1 MLYVA
6 QDVITNQIKTVFF
19 HQSGY
24 QEEAVMDRYQECSI
38 AADAQL
44 LLKKAH
50 EDNVTTVWDRARKQ
64 EPQCLFCRTGL
75 SCRVCAMG
83 PCRIDPHGKGS
94 HFGVCGADA
103 DTIVARNIARMVAA
117 GSASH
122 SDHARDLIEVLH
134 KIGKGKAA
142 GYEIKDPEKLK
153 RVAKEYS
160 IENGRISD
168 KEIAV
173 KLAEAMMEDFGM
185 KKGRPTFINR
195 APKQRI
201 ELWEKLKVVPRG
213 IDRETTET
221 MHRTHM
227 GVDNDYVSL
236 LLHAVRNSL
245 ADGYGGSMIGTELS
259 DIIFGTPK
267 PGFST
272 VNLGVLKEDHVNILV
287 HGHNPVVSEMIGL
300 AVEDSE
306 MINLAK
312 SKGAKGINLAGLCCT
327 GNELLMRKKI
337 PMAGNHLMTELTIVT
352 GAVESIIVDY
362 QCIMPSLGQVA
373 QCYHT
378 KLYSTSDKAKFPFM
392 EHVEFNPDN
401 AKEQAFRL
409 VRESIENY
417 TRRNKDR
424 VSIPVAPVKTMTGF
438 SVEAIVGA
446 LGGSLT
452 PLIDA
457 IKAGKIKGAVGVVG
471 CNNPKVRQ
479 DYGHVGLIKRL
490 IAKDIL
496 VLTTGCANVAAG
508 KAGLQVPEAKELAG
522 PGLKEICSLLNI
534 PPSLHVGSCVDNSRI
549 IVIACALAN
558 ALGVD
563 IDKLPLAGA
572 APEWYSEKAV
582 AIAFY
587 VMASGI
593 FTVLGVMPPIGG
605 SDKVTKLATSG
616 LKDVFGA
623 SFAVEPNPDRAA
635 DLIIAH
641 IMEKRSSL
649 GLSA

>member
-1 MLYVA
+1 MNEY
-6 QDVITNQIKTVFF
+6 KEF
-19 HQSGY
+19 
-24 QEEAVMDRYQECSI
+24 SI
-38 AADAQL
+38 CNDAQL
-44 LLKKAH
+44 TLKKAH
-50 EDNVTTVWDRARKQ
+50 DDGVVTAWDRFKKQ
-64 EPQCLFCRTGL
+64 EPQCGFCISGL

-83 PCRIDPHGKGS
+83 PCRIDPHGKGA
-94 HFGVCGADA
+94 HYGVCGADA
-103 DTIVARNIARMVAA
+103 DIISARNLARMVAA

-122 SDHARDLIEVLH
+122 SDHARDLVEVLY
-134 KIGKGKAA
+134 KIGTGKAP
-142 GYEIKDPEKLK
+142 GYTIKDSEKLK
-153 RVAKEYS
+153 RVAKEYGVDAGS
-160 IENGRISD
+160 LGDE
-168 KEIAV
+168 EIAV

-185 KKGRPTFINR
+185 KKGKITFTGR

-201 ELWEKLKVVPRG
+201 ELWEKLKVIPRG
-213 IDRETTET
+213 IDRETSET

-227 GVDNDYVSL
+227 GVDNNYISI

-259 DIIFGTPK
+259 DIIFGTPM
-267 PGFST
+267 PGISE

-300 AVEDSE
+300 AVEDRG
-306 MINLAK
+306 MIDLAK
-312 SKGAKGINLAGLCCT
+312 TKGAKGINLAGLCCT
-327 GNELLMRKKI
+327 GNELMMRKKV
-337 PMAGNHLMTELTIVT
+337 PMAGNHLMTELTMVT
-352 GAVESIIVDY
+352 GAVESIVMDY
-362 QCIMPSLGQVA
+362 QCIMPALGRVA

-378 KLYSTSDKAKFPFM
+378 KLYSTSDKAKFPFV
-392 EHVEFNPDN
+392 EHVEFRPED

-409 VRESIENY
+409 VKESIENY

-424 VSIPVAPVKTMTGF
+424 VFIPVSPVKNMTGF
-438 SVEAIVGA
+438 SVEAILGT
-446 LGGSLT
+446 LGGSLI

-471 CNNPKVRQ
+471 CNNPKIKQ
-479 DYGHVGLIKRL
+479 DYGHVELIKRL
-490 IAKDIL
+490 IANDIL

-508 KAGLQVPEAKELAG
+508 KAGLQVPEAKKLAG
-522 PGLKEICSLLNI
+522 PGLKEICGLLNI

-558 ALGVD
+558 AIGVD

-605 SDKVTKLATSG
+605 SKKVTELATSG
-616 LKDVFGA
+616 LKEVFGA
-623 SFAVEPNPDRAA
+623 CFAVEPDPAKAA
-635 DLIIAH
+635 ELITTH
-641 IMEKRSSL
+641 ISEKRKGL
-649 GLSA
+649 GLSV

>member
-1 MLYVA
+1 M
-6 QDVITNQIKTVFF
+6 DK
-19 HQSGY
+19 Y
-24 QEEAVMDRYQECSI
+24 QEFSI
-38 AADAQL
+38 AADAQSM
-44 LLKKAH
+44 LKKAH
-50 EDNVTTVWDRARKQ
+50 DDGVTTVWDRARKQ

-83 PCRIDPHGKGS
+83 PCRIDPHGKGA

-103 DTIVARNIARMVAA
+103 DTIVARNLSRMVAA

-122 SDHARDLIEVLH
+122 SDHARDLVEVLYS
-134 KIGKGKAA
+134 IGKGKAS
-142 GYEIKDPEKLK
+142 GYVIRDSEKLK
-153 RVAKEYS
+153 RVAREYGVDAGNLNDQ
-160 IENGRISD
+160 EL
-168 KEIAV
+168 AV

-185 KKGRPTFINR
+185 KKGRLTFIDR

-201 ELWEKLKVVPRG
+201 ALWEKLRVIPRG

-227 GVDNDYVSL
+227 GVDNDCVSL

-245 ADGYGGSMIGTELS
+245 SDGYGGSMIGTEVS

-272 VNLGVLKEDHVNILV
+272 ANLGVLKEDYVNILV
-287 HGHNPVVSEMIGL
+287 HGHNPFVSEMIAQ
-300 AVEDSE
+300 AVEDQE

-312 SKGAKGINLAGLCCT
+312 TMGAKGINLAGLCCT

-337 PMAGNHLMTELTIVT
+337 PMAGNHLMTELAIVT
-352 GAVESIIVDY
+352 GAVESMVVDY
-362 QCIMPSLGQVA
+362 QCVMPALGQAA

-378 KLYSTSDKAKFPFM
+378 KLYSTSDKANFPFT
-392 EHVEFNPDN
+392 EHVEFTPEN
-401 AKEQAFRL
+401 AKAQAL
-409 VRESIENY
+409 KVVRESIENY
-417 TRRNKDR
+417 PRRNKDR
-424 VSIPVAPVKTMTGF
+424 VAIPTAPVRTMTGF

-457 IKAGKIKGAVGVVG
+457 IKAGKIKGAAGVVG
-471 CNNPKVRQ
+471 CNNPKIRQ
-479 DYGHVGLIKRL
+479 DSGHVGLIKRL
-490 IAKDIL
+490 IANDIL

-522 PGLKEICSLLNI
+522 PGLKEVCGLLNI

-549 IVIACALAN
+549 VVIACALAN

-593 FTVLGVMPPIGG
+593 YTVLGVMPPVAG

-623 SFAVEPNPDRAA
+623 NFAVEPNPDRAA
-635 DLIIAH
+635 DLIIVH
-641 IMEKRSSL
+641 IAEKRRGL
-649 GLSA
+649 GLNA

>member
-1 MLYVA
+1 
-6 QDVITNQIKTVFF
+6 
-19 HQSGY
+19 
-24 QEEAVMDRYQECSI
+24 MDKYQECSI
-38 AADAQL
+38 AADAQSM
-44 LLKKAH
+44 LKKAH
-50 EDNVTTVWDRARKQ
+50 DDNVITVWDRARKQ

-94 HFGVCGADA
+94 HFGVCGANA

-134 KIGKGKAA
+134 KIGKGTAA
-142 GYEIKDPEKLK
+142 GYEIRDPEKLK
-153 RVAKEYS
+153 RVAKAYG
-160 IENGRISD
+160 IENGHLSD

-173 KLAEAMMEDFGM
+173 GLAEAMMEDFGM
-185 KKGRPTFINR
+185 KKGRPTFISR

-259 DIIFGTPK
+259 DIIFGTPR

-300 AVEDSE
+300 AAEDSE

-362 QCIMPSLGQVA
+362 QCIMPALGQVA

-392 EHVEFNPDN
+392 EHVEFSPEN
-401 AKEQAFRL
+401 AKEQAYRL

-424 VSIPVAPVKTMTGF
+424 VSIPVAPVKTVTGF

-452 PLIDA
+452 PLIEA

-479 DYGHVGLIKRL
+479 DYGHVALIKRL

-508 KAGLQVPEAKELAG
+508 KAGLQVPEAKEWAG
-522 PGLKEICSLLNI
+522 PGLKEICGLLNI

-605 SDKVTKLATSG
+605 SDNVTKLATSG

-641 IMEKRSSL
+641 IMEKRSGL

>member
-1 MLYVA
+1 MD
-6 QDVITNQIKTVFF
+6 Q
-19 HQSGY
+19 Y
-24 QEEAVMDRYQECSI
+24 QEFSI
-38 AADAQL
+38 ATDAQSM
-44 LLKKAH
+44 LKKAH
-50 EDNVTTVWDRARKQ
+50 DDGVATAWDRARKQ
-64 EPQCLFCRTGL
+64 QPQCLFCKSGL

-83 PCRIDPHGKGS
+83 PCRIDPHGKGA
-94 HFGVCGADA
+94 HYGVCGADA
-103 DTIVARNIARMVAA
+103 DIIAARNLSRMVAA
-117 GSASH
+117 GSAAH
-122 SDHARDLIEVLH
+122 SDHARDLVEVLYNV
-134 KIGKGKAA
+134 GKGKAA
-142 GYEIKDPEKLK
+142 GYAIKDPEKLK
-153 RVAKEYS
+153 RVATEYGIS
-160 IENGRISD
+160 INGLSD
-168 KEIAV
+168 RELAV
-173 KLAEAMMEDFGM
+173 KLAESMMEDFGM
-185 KKGRPTFINR
+185 KKGRVTFVSR

-201 ELWEKLKVVPRG
+201 ELWEKLNVVPRG

-245 ADGYGGSMIGTELS
+245 SDGYGGSMIATELS
-259 DIIFGTPK
+259 DILFGTPK
-267 PGFST
+267 PGLST
-272 VNLGVLKEDHVNILV
+272 INLGVLKEDHVNILV

-300 AVEDSE
+300 AVEDGE
-306 MINLAK
+306 IIKLAQ

-362 QCIMPSLGQVA
+362 QCVMPALAQVA
-373 QCYHT
+373 HCYHT
-378 KLYSTSDKAKFPFM
+378 KLYSTSNKAKFPFM
-392 EHVEFNPDN
+392 EHVEFNPEN
-401 AKEQAFRL
+401 AKEQAFKV
-409 VRESIENY
+409 VRASIENY
-417 TRRNKDR
+417 ARRNKDR
-424 VSIPVAPVKTMTGF
+424 VSIPVSPVKSMTGF
-438 SVEAIVGA
+438 SVESIVGA

-471 CNNPKVRQ
+471 CNNPKIRQ

-490 IAKDIL
+490 IANDIL

-508 KAGLQVPEAKELAG
+508 KAGLQMPEAKNLAG
-522 PGLKEICSLLNI
+522 PGLKEICGLLNI

-549 IVIACALAN
+549 VVIACALAN

-593 FTVLGVMPPIGG
+593 YTVLGVMPPIGG
-605 SDKVTKLATSG
+605 STNVTKLATSG

-623 SFAVEPNPDRAA
+623 SFAVEADPDRAA

-641 IMEKRSSL
+641 ITEKRKGL

>member
-1 MLYVA
+1 MSDYRE
-6 QDVITNQIKTVFF
+6 F
-19 HQSGY
+19 
-24 QEEAVMDRYQECSI
+24 SI
-38 AADAQL
+38 CDDAQAT
-44 LLKKAH
+44 LKKAH
-50 EDNVTTVWDRARKQ
+50 EDGVVTAWDRAKKQ
-64 EPQCLFCRTGL
+64 EPQCGFCLSGL

-83 PCRIDPHGKGS
+83 PCRIDPHGKGA
-94 HFGVCGADA
+94 HYGVCGADA
-103 DTIVARNIARMVAA
+103 DIISARNLARMVAA

-122 SDHARDLIEVLH
+122 SDHARDLVEVLH
-134 KIGKGKAA
+134 KIGTGKAP
-142 GYEIKDPEKLK
+142 GYTIRDPEKMK
-153 RVAKEYS
+153 RVAKEYG
-160 IENGRISD
+160 IDAGNLTD
-168 KEIAV
+168 NEIAV
-173 KLAEAMMEDFGM
+173 RLAEAMMEDFGM
-185 KKGRPTFINR
+185 KKGNITLTGR

-201 ELWEKLKVVPRG
+201 ELWEKLRVIPRG
-213 IDRETTET
+213 IDRETSET

-227 GVDNDYVSL
+227 GVDNNYVSI

-245 ADGYGGSMIGTELS
+245 SDGYGGSMIGTELS
-259 DIIFGTPK
+259 DIIFGTPM
-267 PGFST
+267 PGISE
-272 VNLGVLKEDHVNILV
+272 VNLGVLKEDQVNILV

-300 AVEDSE
+300 AVEDE
-306 MINLAK
+306 GMIELAK
-312 SKGAKGINLAGLCCT
+312 AKGAKGINLAGLCCT

-337 PMAGNHLMTELTIVT
+337 PMAGNHLMTELTMVT
-352 GAVESIIVDY
+352 GAVESIIMDY
-362 QCIMPSLGQVA
+362 QCIMPALGQVA

-378 KLYSTSDKAKFPFM
+378 KLYSTSDKAKFPFV
-392 EHVEFNPDN
+392 EHVEFRPEN

-417 TRRNKDR
+417 PRRNKDK
-424 VSIPVAPVKTMTGF
+424 VLIPTSPVKNMTGF
-438 SVEAIVGA
+438 SVEAILGA

-471 CNNPKVRQ
+471 CNNPKIRH
-479 DYGHVGLIKRL
+479 DYGHVELIKHL
-490 IAKDIL
+490 IANDIL

-522 PGLKEICSLLNI
+522 PGLKEICGILNI

-549 IVIACALAN
+549 IVIACALSN

-605 SDKVTKLATSG
+605 SKKVTELATSG

-623 SFAVEPNPDRAA
+623 CFAVEPDPIKAA
-635 DLIIAH
+635 GLITAH
-641 IMEKRSSL
+641 IIEKRKGL
-649 GLSA
+649 GLSV

>member
-1 MLYVA
+1 
-6 QDVITNQIKTVFF
+6 
-19 HQSGY
+19 
-24 QEEAVMDRYQECSI
+24 MDKYQECSI
-38 AADAQL
+38 AADAQSM
-44 LLKKAH
+44 LKKAH

-83 PCRIDPHGKGS
+83 PCRIDPHGKGA
-94 HFGVCGADA
+94 HFGVCGANA
-103 DTIVARNIARMVAA
+103 DTIVARNISRMVAA

-134 KIGKGKAA
+134 KIGKGTAA

-153 RVAKEYS
+153 RVAKEYG
-160 IENGRISD
+160 IENGRLSE

-173 KLAEAMMEDFGM
+173 ELAEAMMEDFGM
-185 KKGRPTFINR
+185 KKGRPTFISR

-201 ELWEKLKVVPRG
+201 GLWEKLKVVPRG

-245 ADGYGGSMIGTELS
+245 SDGYGGSMIGTELS

-272 VNLGVLKEDHVNILV
+272 VNLGVLKEDYVNILV
-287 HGHNPVVSEMIGL
+287 HGHNPVVSEMIGR

-312 SKGAKGINLAGLCCT
+312 SQGAKGINLAGLCCT

-392 EHVEFNPDN
+392 EHVEFSPAN
-401 AKEQAFRL
+401 AKEQAFKL

-417 TRRNKDR
+417 THRNRDR

-479 DYGHVGLIKRL
+479 DYGHVALIKRL

-508 KAGLQVPEAKELAG
+508 KAGLQVPEAKEMAG
-522 PGLKEICSLLNI
+522 PGLKEICGLLNI

-605 SDKVTKLATSG
+605 SDNVTKLATAG

-641 IMEKRSSL
+641 IMEKRMGL

>member
-1 MLYVA
+1 M
-6 QDVITNQIKTVFF
+6 DK
-19 HQSGY
+19 Y
-24 QEEAVMDRYQECSI
+24 QEFSI
-38 AADAQL
+38 AVDAQSM
-44 LLKKAH
+44 LKKAH
-50 EDNVTTVWDRARKQ
+50 EDGVITVWERARKQ

-83 PCRIDPHGKGS
+83 PCRIDPHGKGA

-103 DTIVARNIARMVAA
+103 DTIVARNISRMVAA

-122 SDHARDLIEVLH
+122 SDHARDLIEVLAN
-134 KIGKGKAA
+134 IGKGKAV
-142 GYEIKDPEKLK
+142 GYAIKDSEKLK
-153 RVAKEYS
+153 RIAKEYG
-160 IENGRISD
+160 IENGTLSD
-168 KEIAV
+168 NELAV
-173 KLAEAMMEDFGM
+173 KLADAMMEDFGM
-185 KKGRPTFINR
+185 KKGRLTFLSR
-195 APKQRI
+195 VPKQRI
-201 ELWEKLKVVPRG
+201 ELWEKLKVIPRG

-227 GVDNDYVSL
+227 GVDNNYVSL

-267 PGFST
+267 PGFSA
-272 VNLGVLKEDHVNILV
+272 VNLGVLKADHVNILV
-287 HGHNPVVSEMIGL
+287 HGHNPVVSEMIAQ
-300 AVEDSE
+300 AVDDGE
-306 MINLAK
+306 MIQLAQ

-362 QCIMPSLGQVA
+362 QCVMPSLGQVA

-378 KLYSTSDKAKFPFM
+378 KLYSTSDKAKFPNM
-392 EHVEFNPDN
+392 EHVEFTPEN
-401 AKEQAFRL
+401 AKEQAFKI
-409 VRESIENY
+409 VRASIENY
-417 TRRNKDR
+417 TRRNGGR

-438 SVEAIVGA
+438 SVESIVGA
-446 LGGSLT
+446 LGGNLN

-457 IKAGKIKGAVGVVG
+457 IKAGTIKGAVGVVG

-479 DYGHVGLIKRL
+479 DSGHVGLIKRL

-508 KAGLQVPEAKELAG
+508 KAGLQVPEAKDMAG
-522 PGLKEICSLLNI
+522 PGLKEVCSLLNI
-534 PPSLHVGSCVDNSRI
+534 PPSLHLGSCVDNSRI
-549 IVIACALAN
+549 VVIACALAN

-593 FTVLGVMPPIGG
+593 YTVLGVMPPIGG
-605 SDKVTKLATSG
+605 SENVVKLATAG

-623 SFAVEPNPDRAA
+623 SFAVEPNADRAA
-635 DLIIAH
+635 DLIINH
-641 IMEKRSSL
+641 ILERRKGL
-649 GLSA
+649 GLNA